1 MKSYWMV
8 VRIGSN
14 GETKKDAMPSRHHET
29 WEEALQEAK
38 RLAALFPNH
47 PRGFA
52 VVKTECIVRAEVKV
66 TIDPVYG
73 GKIGPYVF
81 MEGTR

>member
-1 MKSYWMV
+1 MKPYWMV

-29 WEEALQEAK
+29 WEEALEEAK
-38 RLAALFPNH
+38 RLTALYPNH

-52 VVKTECIVRAEVKV
+52 VMELKCIVKPEVRIMISGAWNGEMLPFQAE
-66 TIDPVYG
+66 G
-73 GKIGPYVF
+73 GVQ
-81 MEGTR
+81 